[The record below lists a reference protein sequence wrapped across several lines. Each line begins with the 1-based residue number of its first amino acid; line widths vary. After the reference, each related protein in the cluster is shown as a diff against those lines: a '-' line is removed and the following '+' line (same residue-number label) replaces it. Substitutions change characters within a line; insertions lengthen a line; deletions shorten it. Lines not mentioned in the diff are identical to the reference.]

1 VTGLLI
7 NVRRGRER
15 VWEGYK
21 SGTIEKCH
29 CINTVHSKPSLKK
42 KTTGLDTSKQREQD
56 I

>member
-21 SGTIEKCH
+21 SGTIKNV
-29 CINTVHSKPSLKK
+29 IA
-42 KTTGLDTSKQREQD
+42 
-56 I
+56 